1 MLSIR
6 IVYVLGPRRRDSDAS
21 PVYACCCLSRD
32 GMADRPDPRPP
43 PAVFLQHHQI
53 FLNQPLRERV
63 HGHVADFVALALDA
77 EMDDALA
84 ALHVAQAQQTE
95 FLATDPS

>member
-1 MLSIR
+1 
-6 IVYVLGPRRRDSDAS
+6 
-21 PVYACCCLSRD
+21 
-32 GMADRPDPRPP
+32 MADRPDPRPP

-84 ALHVAQAQQTE
+84 ALHSRAGAADRVPRGGPQ
-95 FLATDPS
+95 LADANEVTLTTSEPARFGYDRIVLG